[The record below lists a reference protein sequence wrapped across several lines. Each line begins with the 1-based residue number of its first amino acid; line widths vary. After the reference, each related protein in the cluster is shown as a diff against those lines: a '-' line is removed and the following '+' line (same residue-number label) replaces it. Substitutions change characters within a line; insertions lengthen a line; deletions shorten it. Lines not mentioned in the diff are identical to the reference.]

1 MASRP
6 LSRNFCATSTT
17 RPNPL
22 AELARFLFQK
32 GDFSRT
38 KTSVRPGAF
47 LPKDGETSVFD
58 IVGLDDPGIRAI
70 GDAVGSERGKPP
82 KGRGEFLMGD
92 VVEVGLRFERDDQPP
107 RHGNLL
113 GWPSEGPELKA
124 RVKAIAVALAVKA
137 ELVLHDQRR
146 TPDNA

>member
-1 MASRP
+1 
-6 LSRNFCATSTT
+6 L
-17 RPNPL
+17 L
-22 AELARFLFQK
+22 ELARFLFQK

-38 KTSVRPGAF
+38 KTLVRPGAF

-58 IVGLDDPGIRAI
+58 IVGLDDLGIRTI
-70 GDAVGSERGKPP
+70 GEAVGQVRGSPP
-82 KGRGEFLMGD
+82 KGRGEFSVED
-92 VVEVGLRFERDDQPP
+92 VVEVGLRFERDYQPH

-124 RVKAIAVALAVKA
+124 RAKA